1 MRDEEVGIN
10 EGINEGINGD
20 SLTWNNQTNE
30 YHSKNLCRYE
40 YKNMQHH
47 QTIWYI
53 SIYPPK
59 WSLHGSGASGVWSY
73 TKNLITHLPKE
84 IQDDV
89 VVFCDY
95 DNTHPKDEYQEW
107 NIYIDRCR
115 TRKWI
120 IWFVSQI
127 ISNLK
132 KYPNLKQI
140 HIQHEFN
147 MFGSIWTIPFVWFL
161 LLFIKIKWIKNIIT
175 FHWLSSPDI
184 IDKQYCEINLLP
196 WYLPAWVIRF
206 CFLIFYGVAKYM
218 LDKVIVHEDYFVHIL
233 LKKYWY
239 KKENISMI
247 HHGIEKIN
255 STMNKSEARAKLW
268 IPEDKKVLLYFGF
281 LAGYKWVWLLLDGF
295 EKMDDSYHLILAWW
309 VPKRTAKD
317 PKFMDRYN
325 KLESRISWI
334 SNITRIWFVPDE
346 DIQTIYMASDLLVIP
361 YIYMLAASWPMS
373 LSIAYWLPF
382 VISEPFEPVISH
394 KDIIFEL
401 NGHSLAEHIEDNIWS
416 DKNNSYIKD
425 LQQTRSRAK
434 IAKET
439 SKLYI

>member
-1 MRDEEVGIN
+1 MIKQKYMK
-10 EGINEGINGD
+10 
-20 SLTWNNQTNE
+20 SSNN
-30 YHSKNLCRYE
+30 
-40 YKNMQHH
+40 

-59 WSLHGSGASGVWSY
+59 WSLHGSWASWVWSY
-73 TKNLITHLPKE
+73 TKNLITNLPQN
-84 IQDDV
+84 IQENL

-95 DNTHPKDEYQEW
+95 EAIANPKDEYPEW

-120 IWFVSQI
+120 YSFVSQI

-132 KYPNLKQI
+132 KYPKLKTI

-147 MFGSIWTIPFVWFL
+147 MFGRIWTIWFVRVL
-161 LLFIKIKWIKNIIT
+161 LLLLKIKWIKTIVT
-175 FHWLSSPDI
+175 FHWLSSLEI
-184 IDKQYCEINLLP
+184 IDKEYCKINLLP
-196 WYLPAWVIRF
+196 RYLPYRVIKI
-206 CFLIFYGVAKYM
+206 CFFIFYWISNYM
-218 LDKVIVHEDYFVHIL
+218 INSVIVHEEYFAKVL
-233 LKKYWY
+233 TDEYWY
-239 KKENISMI
+239 SKDKVQVI
-247 HHGIEKIN
+247 HHWIETIE
-255 STMNKSEARAKLW
+255 TTIDKSQARDKLW
-268 IPEDKKVLLYFGF
+268 IPQDKKVLLYFWF
-281 LAGYKWVWLLLDGF
+281 LAWYKWVEILLDSF
-295 EKMDDSYHLILAWW
+295 EELDKDYHLILAWW

-317 PKFMDRYN
+317 PKFMERYN

-394 KDIIFEL
+394 KDIIFKL

-425 LQQTRSRAK
+425 LQQNRSRSK
-434 IAKET
+434 IAKQT